1 MMMDMVDNLH
11 VAKVIMK
18 NITAKNQW
26 NYVK

>member
-1 MMMDMVDNLH
+1 MMMDMINDLH
-11 VAKVIMK
+11 VAKVIIK